1 MGGRDSVGASEGAMR
16 PKKHETSGSA
26 DLFRAQLEQ
35 IINMKHELV
44 QLAGKIDWEWIDG
57 EIAPLYSDKGRPG
70 IETRFMIG
78 LLLLKHIY
86 GLSDEGVCE
95 RWVHDPYFQHFTGEE
110 FFQHE
115 FPHERSDLSHWRKRL
130 GDKLELLLAESLRV
144 AHASG
149 ALRTRDLKRVTV
161 DTTVQPK
168 AITFPTDAKLLH
180 AAIKGLNR
188 LARKYGIRLR
198 QSYLRIAKR
207 AAMMEGRYAHAKQF
221 NRHHRQLR
229 ILRTR
234 LGRLIRDIRR
244 RILGKA
250 ELEAVFSWPL
260 SCASQIR
267 SQQQRQ
273 RGWKLYSFH
282 APEVECIGK
291 GKASAPY
298 EFGVKASIVTTNA
311 RAPGGQFVLHAKALP
326 GNPYDGHTLGAV
338 IAATERLTGCAIE
351 RAYVDKGYRGHD
363 TANPRRVFISGQKRG
378 VFGIIKRELR
388 RRSAIEAVIGHMKTD
403 GHLGRCF
410 LKGRDGDAAN
420 VILTA
425 AGHNLRLVLAWLRA
439 LLPLVLLVL
448 AHSFASGQRSDGL
461 LNGRLKRRPS
471 QGGMTG
477 PPDPRKSAGSQHR
490 TAGREAYAASVF
502 GASMPNAFNAWY

>member
-1 MGGRDSVGASEGAMR
+1 MR
-16 PKKHETSGSA
+16 PKKHETTMSG
-26 DLFRAQLEQ
+26 DLFRARLDQ
-35 IINMKHELV
+35 IINLKHELA
-44 QLAGKIDWEWIDG
+44 QLAGAIDWDWIDG

-70 IETRFMIG
+70 IETRFAIG

-95 RWVHDPYFQHFTGEE
+95 RWVYDPYFQHFTGEQ

-144 AHASG
+144 AHESG

-168 AITFPTDAKLLH
+168 NISFPTDAKLLH

-188 LARKYGIRLR
+188 LACKHGVRLR
-198 QSYLRIAKR
+198 QSYVRIAKR
-207 AAMMEGRYAHAKQF
+207 AAMMAGRYAHAKQF
-221 NRHHRQLR
+221 NRHRRELR

-244 RILGKA
+244 KIAGRQDI
-250 ELEAVFSWPL
+250 EAVFEAPL
-260 SCASQIR
+260 SRASQIR

-298 EFGVKASIVTTNA
+298 EFGVKASVVTTNT
-311 RAPGGQFVLHAKALP
+311 RAPGGQFVLHARSLP
-326 GNPYDGHTLGAV
+326 GNPYDGHTLRDV
-338 IAATERLTGCAIE
+338 IEDTQKLTGCEIE

-363 TANPRRVFISGQKRG
+363 AQNPRRVFISGQKRG
-378 VFGIIKRELR
+378 VFGVIKRELR
-388 RRSAIEAVIGHMKTD
+388 RRSAIEPVIGHMKAE
-403 GHLGRCF
+403 GHLGRCY

-420 VILTA
+420 VVLTA
-425 AGHNLRLVLAWLRA
+425 VGYNFRRILAWLR
-439 LLPLVLLVL
+439 VLLCLILAALGRAVAARSVL
-448 AHSFASGQRSDGL
+448 NPAS
-461 LNGRLKRRPS
+461 
-471 QGGMTG
+471 
-477 PPDPRKSAGSQHR
+477 
-490 TAGREAYAASVF
+490 
-502 GASMPNAFNAWY
+502 